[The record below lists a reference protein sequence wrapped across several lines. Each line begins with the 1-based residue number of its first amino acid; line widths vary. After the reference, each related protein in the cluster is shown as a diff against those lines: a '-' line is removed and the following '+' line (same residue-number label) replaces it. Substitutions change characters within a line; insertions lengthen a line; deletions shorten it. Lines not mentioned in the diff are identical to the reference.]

1 MDSEKRNDN
10 HNNQNEND
18 GRHYQRPKR
27 RRMRWGR
34 LFLLLVVLAVLLTS
48 VFWGSVWVYTNI
60 IHAPEK
66 KVVAADPEI
75 EKDEKLN
82 KRINVLLLGI
92 DDGDSEAD
100 DSEPKRTDAMIIA
113 SFDPEAHKI
122 SLLSLPRDTMVILP
136 GHTQYEKLNA
146 AYTYGGV
153 SMAKQTIA
161 NLLRIPIHYYALAN
175 WQGFIKIINLIGGV
189 DLYVDTDMHYED
201 PYAKLKIDIKHG
213 YQHLDGEKSGQYVR
227 FRSDELGDIGRV
239 QRQQKFLKALS
250 LQMFSVNNIA
260 KLPKVIATAKE
271 YMETDMDTV
280 TMIKAVRSFNI
291 MSDNNIRSG
300 MLYGNFYDSPSSGIS
315 YWRSNRAD
323 IEKSLNEVDIPFMP
337 VKEGSDADDPVTGVD
352 ELGEGSN
359 SDSYRSAAAAAARRS
374 SYKTQKKTEEVRKS
388 EPEKKTT
395 TQQKASSSTSSS
407 SGATKSSSS
416 ASGASK
422 SSSSTSNTPKPAV
435 NNEPKQAPKK
445 NAPPVIRKPV
455 ISNKPQAAPKN

>member
-1 MDSEKRNDN
+1 MDSEYRNDN
-10 HNNQNEND
+10 HNGQNENG
-18 GRHYQRPKR
+18 GRHYHRPKR

-66 KVVAADPEI
+66 KVVAADPAI

-100 DSEPKRTDAMIIA
+100 DSEPKRTDAMIVA

-136 GHTQYEKLNA
+136 GHTQYEKLNS
-146 AYTYGGV
+146 AYTYGGIA
-153 SMAKQTIA
+153 MAKQTIA

-175 WQGFIKIINLIGGV
+175 WQGFIEIINLIGGV
-189 DLYVDTDMHYED
+189 DLYVDKDMHYED
-201 PYAKLKIDIKHG
+201 PYANLKIDIKHG
-213 YQHLDGEKSGQYVR
+213 YQHLDGERSGQYVR

-239 QRQQKFLKALS
+239 QRQQKFLKALG
-250 LQMFSVNNIA
+250 LQMFSIENITKIP
-260 KLPKVIATAKE
+260 KLLSTAKQ
-271 YMETDMDTV
+271 YIETDMDTV
-280 TMIKAVRSFNI
+280 TMLKAARSFNI

-323 IEKSLNEVDIPFMP
+323 IEKSLNEVDIPFMTM
-337 VKEGSDADDPVTGVD
+337 KEGAGESDPVTGVD
-352 ELGEGSN
+352 ALGEGSN
-359 SDSYRSAAAAAARRS
+359 SDSRRSAAAAAARRS
-374 SYKTQKKTEEVRKS
+374 SSDSKKKAADVRKS
-388 EPEKKTT
+388 ESEKKTSV
-395 TQQKASSSTSSS
+395 QQKTGGS
-407 SGATKSSSS
+407 SGSSSS

-422 SSSSTSNTPKPAV
+422 SSSNVSNKPKPSV
-435 NNEPKQAPKK
+435 SNEPKPAPKK

-455 ISNKPQAAPKN
+455 ISNKPQPAPKN

>member
-1 MDSEKRNDN
+1 MDSENRNDN

-18 GRHYQRPKR
+18 DRHYHRPKR

-66 KVVAADPEI
+66 KVVAADSVI

-136 GHTQYEKLNA
+136 GHTQYEKLNS

-153 SMAKQTIA
+153 AMAKQTIA

-175 WQGFIKIINLIGGV
+175 WQGFIEIINLIGGV
-189 DLYVDTDMHYED
+189 DLYVDKDMHYED
-201 PYAKLKIDIKHG
+201 PWAKLKIDIKHG

-239 QRQQKFLKALS
+239 QRQQKFLKALG
-250 LQMFSVNNIA
+250 LQMFSVQNIA
-260 KLPKVIATAKE
+260 KIPKILATAKE
-271 YMETDMDTV
+271 YIETDMDTV
-280 TMIKAVRSFNI
+280 TMIKAARSFNI

-323 IEKSLNEVDIPFMP
+323 IEKSLNEVDIPFMAL
-337 VKEGSDADDPVTGVD
+337 KEGSDASDPVTGVD

-359 SDSYRSAAAAAARRS
+359 SDSRRSAAAAAARRS
-374 SYKTQKKTEEVRKS
+374 SSGSQKKAAEVRKS
-388 EPEKKTT
+388 VPEKKKT
-395 TQQKASSSTSSS
+395 TQQKA
-407 SGATKSSSS
+407 GSSSS

-422 SSSSTSNTPKPAV
+422 SSSNVSTAPKPTV
-435 NNEPKQAPKK
+435 SNDPKPAPKK

-455 ISNKPQAAPKN
+455 ISNKPQSAPKN

>member
-10 HNNQNEND
+10 HNGQTEDD
-18 GRHYQRPKR
+18 GRNYHRPKR

-66 KVVAADPEI
+66 KVVAADPQI

-82 KRINVLLLGI
+82 QRINVLLLGI

-100 DSEPKRTDAMIIA
+100 ESEPKRTDAMIVA

-136 GHTQYEKLNA
+136 GHTQYEKLNS

-153 SMAKQTIA
+153 AMAKQTIA

-175 WQGFIKIINLIGGV
+175 WKGFIEIINLIGGV
-189 DLYVDTDMHYED
+189 DLYVDRDMHYED
-201 PYAKLKIDIKHG
+201 PYANLKIDIKHG

-239 QRQQKFLKALS
+239 QRQQKFLKALG
-250 LQMFSVNNIA
+250 LQMFSIENITKIP
-260 KLPKVIATAKE
+260 KLLATAKE
-271 YMETDMDTV
+271 YIETDMDTA
-280 TMIKAVRSFNI
+280 TMLKAARSFNI
-291 MSDNNIRSG
+291 MSDNNIKSG

-323 IEKSLNEVDIPFMP
+323 IEKSLTEVDIPFMAF
-337 VKEGSDADDPVTGVD
+337 KEGSGDGDPVAGVD

-359 SDSYRSAAAAAARRS
+359 SDSPRKASAAAARRS
-374 SYKTQKKTEEVRKS
+374 ASDTGKKAAAVRKS
-388 EPEKKTT
+388 EPEKKAT
-395 TQQKASSSTSSS
+395 TQQKTS
-407 SGATKSSSS
+407 
-416 ASGASK
+416 
-422 SSSSTSNTPKPAV
+422 SSSSTSNAPKSSSNTSNAPKPSV
-435 NNEPKQAPKK
+435 NNEPKPAPKK

-455 ISNKPQAAPKN
+455 VSNKPQPKAN

>member
-10 HNNQNEND
+10 HNSQTEND
-18 GRHYQRPKR
+18 DRHYHHSKR

-34 LFLLLVVLAVLLTS
+34 LFVLLVVLAVVLTS

-82 KRINVLLLGI
+82 QRINVLLLGI

-113 SFDPEAHKI
+113 SFDPVDHKI
-122 SLLSLPRDTMVILP
+122 SLLSLPRDTMVLLP
-136 GHTQYEKLNA
+136 GHTQYEKLNS

-153 SMAKQTIA
+153 AMAKQTIA

-175 WQGFIKIINLIGGV
+175 WQGFIEIINLIGGV
-189 DLYVDTDMHYED
+189 DLYVDRDMHYED
-201 PYAKLKIDIKHG
+201 PYANLKIDIKHG

-250 LQMFSVNNIA
+250 LQMFSVKNIA
-260 KLPKVIATAKE
+260 KIPKIVATAKK
-271 YMETDMDTV
+271 YLETDMDTV
-280 TMIKAVRSFNI
+280 TMVKAARSFNI

-323 IEKSLNEVDIPFMP
+323 IEKSLNEVDIPFMA
-337 VKEGSDADDPVTGVD
+337 VKEGSNDNDPVTGVD

-359 SDSYRSAAAAAARRS
+359 SDSRRSAAAAAARRS
-374 SYKTQKKTEEVRKS
+374 SSGSQKKAATVRKS

-395 TQQKASSSTSSS
+395 QQKASSS
-407 SGATKSSSS
+407 SG
-416 ASGASK
+416 
-422 SSSSTSNTPKPAV
+422 SSSSTVAAAKSSSNASGAPKPSV
-435 NNEPKQAPKK
+435 SNEPKQAPKK

>member
-1 MDSEKRNDN
+1 MDSEKRNGNPDG
-10 HNNQNEND
+10 QNEND
-18 GRHYQRPKR
+18 SRHYQRPKR

-66 KVVAADPEI
+66 KVVAADPVI

-136 GHTQYEKLNA
+136 GHTQYEKLNS
-146 AYTYGGV
+146 AYTFGGV
-153 SMAKQTIA
+153 AMAKQTIA

-175 WQGFIKIINLIGGV
+175 WKGFIEIINLIGGV
-189 DLYVDTDMHYED
+189 DLYVDKDMHYED
-201 PYAKLKIDIKHG
+201 PWAKLKIDIKHG

-239 QRQQKFLKALS
+239 QRQQKFLKALG
-250 LQMFSVNNIA
+250 LQMFSVQNIA
-260 KLPKVIATAKE
+260 KIPKILATAKE
-271 YMETDMDTV
+271 YVETDMDTV
-280 TMIKAVRSFNI
+280 TMIKAARSFNI

-323 IEKSLNEVDIPFMP
+323 IEKSLNEVDIPFMAMQA
-337 VKEGSDADDPVTGVD
+337 GHDAGDPVAGVD

-359 SDSYRSAAAAAARRS
+359 SDSRRSAAAAAARRS
-374 SYKTQKKTEEVRKS
+374 ASGNQKKAAGVRKS

-395 TQQKASSSTSSS
+395 TQQKTGSSSST
-407 SGATKSSSS
+407 
-416 ASGASK
+416 SGASK
-422 SSSSTSNTPKPAV
+422 SSSSVSNVPKSSSGTSTAPKPTV
-435 NNEPKQAPKK
+435 SNEPKPAPKK

-455 ISNKPQAAPKN
+455 ISNKPQSAPKN

>member
-1 MDSEKRNDN
+1 MDLEKRNDN
-10 HNNQNEND
+10 HNGHTVND
-18 GRHYQRPKR
+18 GRHHHPSKR

-34 LFLLLVVLAVLLTS
+34 LFVVLVILAVLLTS

-82 KRINVLLLGI
+82 QRINVLLLGI

-113 SFDPEAHKI
+113 SFDPAAHKI
-122 SLLSLPRDTMVILP
+122 SLLSLPRDTMVLLP
-136 GHTQYEKLNA
+136 GHTQYEKLNS

-153 SMAKQTIA
+153 AMAKQTIA

-175 WQGFIKIINLIGGV
+175 WQGFIEIINLIGGV
-189 DLYVDTDMHYED
+189 DLYVDKDMRYED
-201 PYAKLKIDIKHG
+201 PYANLKIDIKHG
-213 YQHLDGEKSGQYVR
+213 YQHLDGENSGKYVR

-250 LQMFSVNNIA
+250 LQMFSVQNIA
-260 KLPKVIATAKE
+260 KIPKIVATAKE

-280 TMIKAVRSFNI
+280 TMVKAARSFNI

-300 MLYGNFYDSPSSGIS
+300 MLYGNFYDSPTSGIS

-323 IEKSLNEVDIPFMP
+323 IEKSLTEVDIPFMA
-337 VKEGSDADDPVTGVD
+337 VKEDSRDNDPVTGVD

-359 SDSYRSAAAAAARRS
+359 SDSRRSAAAAAARRS
-374 SYKTQKKTEEVRKS
+374 SSGSQKKAAAVSKS

-395 TQQKASSSTSSS
+395 QQKAGSSSGSSSSTAAASQSSS
-407 SGATKSSSS
+407 SG
-416 ASGASK
+416 SGV
-422 SSSSTSNTPKPAV
+422 PKPSV
-435 NNEPKQAPKK
+435 SNEPKQVPRK